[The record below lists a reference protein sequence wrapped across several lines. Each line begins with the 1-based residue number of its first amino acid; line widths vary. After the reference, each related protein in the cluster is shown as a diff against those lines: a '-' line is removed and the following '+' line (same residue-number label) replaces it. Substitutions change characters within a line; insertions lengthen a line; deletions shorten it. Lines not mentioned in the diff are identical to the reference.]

1 MPTKRV
7 LDSWLKEFVKFP
19 QTPSELSEA
28 LMTRGLEI
36 EGFED
41 RYSALAPFIVGEVQT
56 AERHPNADRLS
67 LCTVFDGTEEHT
79 VVCGAPNVAAGQKI
93 VYAPVGTYIATADFT
108 IERRKIR
115 GTVSEGMICSERELG
130 LGDDHDGIMVLDPSA
145 VPGTPIAQLLGD
157 VLYDIEITANRGDWL
172 SHLGVARE
180 IASLVPQ
187 DVVLPIP
194 ALTESETPVESATS
208 ITIDAPELCPRY
220 MARVIRGVKV
230 GPSPAWVQ
238 DRLKKLGVRSINN
251 VVDATSLV
259 MFECGH
265 PLHAFDYNRLIGN
278 RIVVRAARAGEKFTT
293 LDSRE
298 HELPEGALM
307 ICDAERPVAI
317 AGVMGGENSEIVDD
331 TTDVLLESAWFNP
344 SSIRRTARTLGIS
357 TDASFRFERG
367 ADIDILRYAVDRAT
381 ALIHE
386 WAGGEILHGV
396 IDAYPVP
403 HVPVVIELRHERV
416 RTLLGYSIDDAH
428 QQSLLRRLG
437 FDVEAMAEGSARVT
451 VPSWRTDCSQEVD
464 LIEEIARTNGY
475 DAIPLDEHAAMS
487 FSTRVDP
494 MLRLVE
500 TSRRFFLDNGCHEMV
515 PPYLTDPEIAS
526 ATGKPV
532 LLRNALGLETS
543 ALRTSLVP
551 TMARTIAHNARHGR
565 RDLRLFEIG
574 RAFRQGREDQGL
586 IPGVMEMQE
595 ICVAFN
601 GLADPR
607 AWDLA
612 DRQSDLFDLRAL
624 LDRWFDRLES
634 DEVAYTPVDEA
645 AWGFGAPALAI
656 HCGGEEVGRIG
667 SVDLAMR
674 ERFDLEGDP
683 AVAVVDLERLVGH
696 IFRDRRYVPA
706 SRYPVVERDLSILV
720 DAGTPSVKIEGTIRA
735 AGGELLSGV
744 RLFDRYAGKG
754 IDPGKVSLAY
764 ALRFTSYDRT
774 LDDETVISAVAAIR
788 DALAREHNAVIR
800 GEAVA
805 A

>member
-7 LDSWLKEFVKFP
+7 LDSWLKEFVSFSH
-19 QTPSELSEA
+19 TPAELAEA
-28 LMTRGLEI
+28 LMVRGLEI

-41 RYSALAPFIVGEVQT
+41 RYTALAPFIVGEVRT

-67 LCTVFDGTEEHT
+67 LCTVFDGQAEHT

-93 VYAPVGTYIATADFT
+93 VYAPVGAYIATADFT

-130 LGDDHDGIMVLDPSA
+130 LGEDHDGILVLDAAA
-145 VPGTPIAQLLGD
+145 VPGTPVAQLLGD

-180 IASLVPQ
+180 IAALVG
-187 DVVLPIP
+187 DEVILPIP
-194 ALTESETPVESATS
+194 ALPESSTPVASVTS
-208 ITIDAPELCPRY
+208 ITVDAPEFCPRY

-230 GPSPAWVQ
+230 GPSPGWVQ
-238 DRLKKLGVRSINN
+238 ERLKKLGVRSINN

-278 RIVVRAARAGEKFTT
+278 RIVVRTSRAGERFTT

-298 HELPEGALM
+298 HELPEGALL

-317 AGVMGGENSEIVDD
+317 AGVMGGENSEIVED
-331 TTDVLLESAWFNP
+331 TTDVLLESAWFAP
-344 SSIRRTARTLGIS
+344 SSIRRTARLLGIS

-367 ADIDILRYAVDRAT
+367 ADIDIVRYAIDRAA
-381 ALIHE
+381 ALINE
-386 WAGGEILHGV
+386 WAGGETLQGV

-403 HVPVVIELRHERV
+403 HTPVVVELRHDRV
-416 RTLLGYSIDDAH
+416 RSLLGYEIDDIH
-428 QQSLLRRLG
+428 QQQLLRHLG
-437 FDVEAMAEGSARVT
+437 FEVEATSGGRSVVI
-451 VPSWRTDCSQEVD
+451 VPSWRTDCTVEVD

-475 DAIPLDEHAAMS
+475 DAIPLDEHAVMS

-494 MLRLVE
+494 MLRLVD
-500 TSRRFFLDNGCHEMV
+500 TSRRFFLDNGCHETV
-515 PPYLTDPEIAS
+515 PPYLTDPEIAA
-526 ATGKPV
+526 ATGTPV

-551 TMARTIAHNARHGR
+551 TMARTIAHNARHGSR
-565 RDLRLFEIG
+565 NLRLFEIG
-574 RAFRQGREDQGL
+574 RAFRQGRPDQGT
-586 IPGVMEMQE
+586 IPGIVEMQE
-595 ICVAFN
+595 VCVAFN

-607 AWDLA
+607 GWDLA
-612 DRQSDLFDLRAL
+612 DRSSDLFDLRAL

-634 DEVAYTPVDEA
+634 EAVTYPRVDES

-656 HCGGEEVGRIG
+656 SCGGEEVGRIG
-667 SVDLAMR
+667 SIDPALR
-674 ERFDLEGDP
+674 ERFDLEGEP
-683 AVAVVDLERLVGH
+683 VVAVVDLQRLVGH
-696 IFRDRRYVPA
+696 VFRDRRYVPA

-720 DAGTPSVKIEGTIRA
+720 SEAIPAEAIERTIRA

-744 RLFDRYAGKG
+744 RLFDRYGGKG
-754 IDPGKVSLAY
+754 IDPGSVSLAY

-774 LDDETVISAVAAIR
+774 LEDETVAAAMAAVR
-788 DALAREHNAVIR
+788 EALARDHAASVR
-800 GEAVA
+800 GETVA